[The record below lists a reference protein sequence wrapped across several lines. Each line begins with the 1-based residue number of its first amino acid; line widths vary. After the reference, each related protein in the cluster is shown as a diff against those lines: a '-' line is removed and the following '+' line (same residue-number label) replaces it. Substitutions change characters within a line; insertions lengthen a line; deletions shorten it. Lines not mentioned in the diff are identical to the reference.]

1 VSIDVALVAKALGAR
16 LADVEAAV
24 DRYGSFAHGPG
35 SALPPP
41 ALADGEVAA
50 GARDLVLR
58 ALAMVADPIDHRI
71 LCRLADGDTSLVE
84 LAALVELPRIAVWE
98 RVNDLVQVGLV
109 GHALDADQAGLSPAG
124 SGLVALV
131 DEVVAEIVAQGT
143 R

>member
-1 VSIDVALVAKALGAR
+1 MALGAR
-16 LADVEAAV
+16 LADVEVAV

-35 SALPPP
+35 SAIPPP
-41 ALADGEVAA
+41 ALAAGEVAA

-71 LCRLADGDTSLVE
+71 LLRLAAGDTSLVE
-84 LAALVELPRIAVWE
+84 LAALVDLPRIAVWE

-109 GHALDADQAGLSPAG
+109 GHALEADRAGLSPAG
-124 SGLVALV
+124 TGLVALV
-131 DEVVAEIVAQGT
+131 DELVAGIVAQDT